1 MNERFLILNE
11 VLKLHL
17 SEHLSKK
24 YTRCL
29 TYMNPEAMM

>member
-17 SEHLSKK
+17 SEHFIKK
-24 YTRCL
+24 IYK
-29 TYMNPEAMM
+29 MSDIHEP

>member
-1 MNERFLILNE
+1 MNKRFLILNE
-11 VLKLHL
+11 VLELHL
-17 SEHLSKK
+17 SEHFIKK